1 MPFPYDEDKLP
12 DTDWNQKPIVIVV
25 GNPPNTERYKLL
37 HRFLAAKVEANE
49 IEVCW
54 LERGEVSERVFV
66 APRNGLNGDGY
77 QSHLYETL
85 NLNLSK
91 RVIWVF
97 KDYWMIQIYLN

>member
-25 GNPPNTERYKLL
+25 GNPPNTERYSLL
-37 HRFLAAKVEANE
+37 HRFLAEKVEANE

-54 LERGEVSERVFV
+54 MEQGEYSDRVFV